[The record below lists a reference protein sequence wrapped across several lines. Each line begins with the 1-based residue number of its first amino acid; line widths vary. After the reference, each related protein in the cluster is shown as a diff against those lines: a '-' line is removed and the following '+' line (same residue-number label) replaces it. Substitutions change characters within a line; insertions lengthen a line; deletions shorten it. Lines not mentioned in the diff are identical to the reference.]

1 MMLILI
7 FYYLL
12 MALILFF
19 LINFLKFKKKDSLL
33 FPIFYLFICA
43 SYLEL
48 HNLAYNYIFIIIVF
62 EFFIELFY
70 NYTLRDNKAS
80 FDINYFLKKY
90 SFLIIFSVF
99 LENYLFSKVSS
110 ILPNIEMVKTII
122 WFIILLYLYNLV
134 EELIKVCENGKNT
147 YNALQD
153 KNYIISSYAKYK
165 LQYKDILSNYEI
177 PVKELALAL
186 LIYEDYNTPKLKRNL
201 DNFLFGRLK
210 KVGKLGIMQ
219 VETKTF
225 ITDEESI
232 RFVCNALEKKYEEI
246 SYHKN
251 NTGKIILKDYLKDY
265 NKYNIVVNIYENIKA
280 FEELN

>member
-1 MMLILI
+1 MLMLM

-12 MALILFF
+12 MALVLFILT
-19 LINFLKFKKKDSLL
+19 NFLKFTKKDSLL
-33 FPIFYLFICA
+33 FPIFYLFIGA

-48 HNLAYNYIFIIIVF
+48 HNLTYNYIFIVIVF

-80 FDINYFLKKY
+80 FNINYFLKRY
-90 SFLIIFSVF
+90 SVLIIFSVF
-99 LENYLFSKVSS
+99 LENYLFSKVGS

-122 WFIILLYLYNLV
+122 WFIILIYLYNLV
-134 EELIKVCENGKNT
+134 NELIKINNKDKV

-165 LQYKDILSNYEI
+165 LKYSEILSCYDKEI
-177 PVKELALAL
+177 KELVLAI
-186 LIYEDYNTPKLKRNL
+186 LIYEDYNTPKLKRSL
-201 DNFLFGRLK
+201 DNFMFGRVK
-210 KVGKLGIMQ
+210 KVSRLGIMQ

-232 RFVCNALEKKYEEI
+232 RFVSNALEKKYEGI
-246 SYHKN
+246 KVKGA
-251 NTGKIILKDYLKDY
+251 NTVKQILKEYLNDF
-265 NKYNIVVNIYENIKA
+265 NKYKTVNSIYESIKK
-280 FEELN
+280 FESLS

>member
-1 MMLILI
+1 MLILI
-7 FYYLL
+7 FYYFL
-12 MALILFF
+12 MAIILFS
-19 LINFLKFKKKDSLL
+19 LTNFLKFKKKDNLL

-48 HNLAYNYIFIIIVF
+48 HNLTYNYIFIVIVF

-80 FDINYFLKKY
+80 FNINYFLKRY
-90 SFLIIFSVF
+90 IVLIIFSVF

-122 WFIILLYLYNLV
+122 WFIILTYLYNLV
-134 EELIKVCENGKNT
+134 GELIKANGKEKT

-165 LQYKDILSNYEI
+165 LKYNDILSNYDKDI
-177 PVKELALAL
+177 KELVLAI

-201 DNFLFGRLK
+201 DNFMFGRLK
-210 KVGKLGIMQ
+210 KVSRLGIMQ

-232 RFVCNALEKKYEEI
+232 RFVSNALEKKYEGI
-246 SYHKN
+246 KVKGA
-251 NTGKIILKDYLKDY
+251 NTVKQILKEYLNDF
-265 NKYNIVVNIYENIKA
+265 NKYKTVNSIYESIKK
-280 FEELN
+280 FESLS

>member
-1 MMLILI
+1 MLMLM

-12 MALILFF
+12 MALVLFILT
-19 LINFLKFKKKDSLL
+19 NFLKFTKKDSLL
-33 FPIFYLFICA
+33 FPIFYLFIGA

-48 HNLAYNYIFIIIVF
+48 HNLTYNYIFIVIVF

-80 FDINYFLKKY
+80 FNINYFLKRY
-90 SFLIIFSVF
+90 SVLIIFSVF
-99 LENYLFSKVSS
+99 LENYLFSKVGS

-122 WFIILLYLYNLV
+122 WFIILIYLYNLV
-134 EELIKVCENGKNT
+134 NELIKINNKDKV

-165 LQYKDILSNYEI
+165 LKYNEILSNYDKDI
-177 PVKELALAL
+177 KELVLAI

-201 DNFLFGRLK
+201 DNFIFGRLK
-210 KVGKLGIMQ
+210 KVSRLGIMQ

-232 RFVCNALEKKYEEI
+232 RFVSNALEKKYEGI
-246 SYHKN
+246 KVKGA
-251 NTGKIILKDYLKDY
+251 NTVKQILKEYLNDF
-265 NKYNIVVNIYENIKA
+265 NKYKTVNSIYESIKK
-280 FEELN
+280 FESLS

>member
-1 MMLILI
+1 MLMLM

-12 MALILFF
+12 MALVLFILT
-19 LINFLKFKKKDSLL
+19 NFLKFTKKDSLL
-33 FPIFYLFICA
+33 FPIFYLFIGA

-48 HNLAYNYIFIIIVF
+48 HNLTYNYIFIVIVF

-80 FDINYFLKKY
+80 FNINYFLKRY
-90 SFLIIFSVF
+90 SVLIIFSVF
-99 LENYLFSKVSS
+99 LENYLFSKVGS

-122 WFIILLYLYNLV
+122 WFIILTYLYNLV
-134 EELIKVCENGKNT
+134 NELIKINNKDKV

-165 LQYKDILSNYEI
+165 LKYNEILSCYDKEI
-177 PVKELALAL
+177 KELVLAI
-186 LIYEDYNTPKLKRNL
+186 LIYEDYNTPKLKRSL
-201 DNFLFGRLK
+201 DNFMFGRVK
-210 KVGKLGIMQ
+210 KVSRLGIMQ

-232 RFVCNALEKKYEEI
+232 RFVSNALEKKYEGI
-246 SYHKN
+246 KVKGA
-251 NTGKIILKDYLKDY
+251 NTAKQILKEYLNDF
-265 NKYNIVVNIYENIKA
+265 NKYKTVNSIYESIKK
-280 FEELN
+280 FESLS

>member
-1 MMLILI
+1 MLILI
-7 FYYLL
+7 FYYFL
-12 MALILFF
+12 MAIILFF
-19 LINFLKFKKKDSLL
+19 LTNFLKFKKKDNLL

-48 HNLAYNYIFIIIVF
+48 HNLTYNYIFIVIVF

-80 FDINYFLKKY
+80 FNINYFLKRY
-90 SFLIIFSVF
+90 IVLIIFSVF

-122 WFIILLYLYNLV
+122 WFIILTYLYNLV
-134 EELIKVCENGKNT
+134 GELIKANGKEKT

-165 LQYKDILSNYEI
+165 LKYNDILSNYDKDI
-177 PVKELALAL
+177 
-186 LIYEDYNTPKLKRNL
+186 
-201 DNFLFGRLK
+201 DNFMFGRLK
-210 KVGKLGIMQ
+210 KVSRLGIMQ

-232 RFVCNALEKKYEEI
+232 RFVSNALEKKYEGI
-246 SYHKN
+246 KVKGA
-251 NTGKIILKDYLKDY
+251 NTVKQILKEYLK
-265 NKYNIVVNIYENIKA
+265 
-280 FEELN
+280 